1 MYYVRLGLLLAFMV
15 PAWALMGPGTDW
27 FDLVRRGLVGVLF
40 AFLFAGKP
48 PCSPLL
54 FRRE

>member
-1 MYYVRLGLLLAFMV
+1 MI
-15 PAWALMGPGTDW
+15 PAWSLMGAGTDW

-48 PCSPLL
+48 PWSPVL